1 MILTLCSTGTT
12 LNVMS
17 LMGVVMLVGIAV
29 SNSILIVEFT
39 RHLREEG
46 MAVREAVAMAC
57 RVRLRPVLMTSLA
70 TIIGLLPMALKLG
83 AGSEAYAPLARAI
96 LGGLTVSVVL
106 TVFLVPAAYVL
117 VYGIG
122 LWPVQG
128 PKGRAARRRRPR
140 MTRRLLTPLLLLPA
154 SLQAQQPMHLTLADA
169 QHIAIQ
175 NNPQY
180 SSAKFN
186 AAAVHQEAAQYRAAE
201 LPSMTG
207 LLTGVGADDGSRLA
221 AGALNNPTVYSR
233 AAGGIVASQLITDFG
248 RTHNLVGMSNL
259 QAQAQDQAS
268 ENTRADVLLA
278 ATRGYF
284 DVLRAQAVLKVA
296 QQTVAA
302 RQLVFDQISALAQSQ
317 LRTELDVSFANVN
330 LSDAKL
336 LQLQAENGINSAEA
350 ELAAALGLPNQT
362 TFDVADEPM
371 PAALPAQADPLIAQA
386 MQNRPDLK
394 DLQLLQSAAERFTR
408 AEHDLYY
415 PTVSALAAA
424 GGVPAGVS
432 QVPDHYAAAGI
443 NVNIPIFNGGLFQG
457 TGIGSLSQSQGRRAE
472 RGRSRESHHA
482 RCARRLAQRHH
493 RASTRFADPTI
504 CGSSSV
510 GARPRG

>member
-1 MILTLCSTGTT
+1 M
-12 LNVMS
+12 
-17 LMGVVMLVGIAV
+17 
-29 SNSILIVEFT
+29 
-39 RHLREEG
+39 
-46 MAVREAVAMAC
+46 
-57 RVRLRPVLMTSLA
+57 
-70 TIIGLLPMALKLG
+70 
-83 AGSEAYAPLARAI
+83 
-96 LGGLTVSVVL
+96 
-106 TVFLVPAAYVL
+106 
-117 VYGIG
+117 
-122 LWPVQG
+122 
-128 PKGRAARRRRPR
+128 
-140 MTRRLLTPLLLLPA
+140 
-154 SLQAQQPMHLTLADA
+154 
-169 QHIAIQ
+169 
-175 NNPQY
+175 
-180 SSAKFN
+180 
-186 AAAVHQEAAQYRAAE
+186 
-201 LPSMTG
+201 
-207 LLTGVGADDGSRLA
+207 
-221 AGALNNPTVYSR
+221 
-233 AAGGIVASQLITDFG
+233 ITDFG

-336 LQLQAENGINSAEA
+336 LQLQAENGINSAKPSSPPRWDF
-350 ELAAALGLPNQT
+350 PNQT

-443 NVNIPIFNGGLFQG
+443 NVNIPIFNGGLFKARESEASLKAKAAAQNVADLANRITRDVRVAWLNATTALQRVSLTQQFVAQAQLALDLADSRYRLG
-457 TGIGSLSQSQGRRAE
+457 LSSIVELSQAQLNLTSAQIESATAHYDYQAQRSVVDSRQECCVSSALPGSPPAEPERQCRIFRSCAFSCCIRRRRRERSTVSPTADRRDVVVDGDLPFADHLKAVTRHNDGRAFRNADSQQLRVLLDQRNNIIPAVACIDVLID
-472 RGRSRESHHA
+472 RD
-482 RCARRLAQRHH
+482 LAQEGEAVLVLWLGRHH
-493 RASTRFADPTI
+493 EVRTRDCSAHQI
-504 CGSSSV
+504 VALNG
-510 GARPRG
+510 GARGTSADHAAALQHLPEFRRVRVLA